1 MTAKELYEFLKERN
15 AEDLP
20 LMFDNGEC
28 FEYITDIGISVYIDC
43 VQID

>member
-1 MTAKELYEFLKERN
+1 MTAKELYEYLKERD

-20 LMFDNGEC
+20 LMFDNGER
-28 FEYITDIGISVYIDC
+28 FEFVTDLGVSVYCDC